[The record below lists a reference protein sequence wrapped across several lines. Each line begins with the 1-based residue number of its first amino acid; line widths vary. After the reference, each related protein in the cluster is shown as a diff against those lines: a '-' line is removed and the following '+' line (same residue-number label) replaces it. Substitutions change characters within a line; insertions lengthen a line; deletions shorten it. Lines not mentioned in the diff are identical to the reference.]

1 MQSERFFADLSA
13 ADERLAADPAACQD
27 ELDERAE
34 LEATLP
40 DGLDEGPATPAG

>member
-13 ADERLAADPAACQD
+13 AWQD

-34 LEATLP
+34 LEGTLP
-40 DGLDEGPATPAG
+40 DWLDEGPATPAG